1 MFERKRKP
9 DPLNSTRNRNA
20 FRKSFRIAL
29 SENSHIHT
37 DLHLRLHGHHYYHYT
52 VSYFF
57 IFKNR
62 KVIEVGM
69 ASNVPLQTTME
80 PFSYDCPT

>member
-9 DPLNSTRNRNA
+9 DPLNSTRNRDA
-20 FRKSFRIAL
+20 LRKSFKLAL

-37 DLHLRLHGHHYYHYT
+37 DLHLRLHEHLSLH
-52 VSYFF
+52 SILFFF

-69 ASNVPLQTTME
+69 ASNVPMQTTME
-80 PFSYDCPT
+80 PLSYDCPT